1 MKKIRFFVF
10 SILILYTLGTFGFSE
25 SHSNVFGRIVDEDTK
40 KGIPGIWVLI
50 TNVIGPEGKYS
61 AMSDDRGDFEL
72 LNVPVFKDWEYELEV
87 SVNPNPDNIQE
98 SDYFSQTYYTAFYLQ
113 KGKNLYLEPF
123 KIKRGISIQGNVKLW
138 DGTPVT
144 NGRLDIELVTS
155 KSYDPYNH
163 GWNAK
168 LLNNGSFVSE
178 PVPFDEDLEIVAR
191 YLSISQKKES
201 YGRVIKKIRINKGE
215 TPGNVDI
222 IIPDINTEI
231 KGRIVDANNLPLE
244 SQVVELTSH
253 KYLVGAETDEN
264 GYFTLKHLEPGY
276 VSVRVEYRKNG
287 MLVRSH
293 RSGNFNLNLFD
304 SIWLDITLDD
314 NIFDCK
320 ISRKSYSS
328 R

>member
-1 MKKIRFFVF
+1 M
-10 SILILYTLGTFGFSE
+10 LYILGTFGFPE
-25 SHSNVFGRIVDEDTK
+25 SHSNVFGRVVDEETN

-61 AMSDDRGDFEL
+61 AMSDDRGDFEI
-72 LNVPVFKDWEYELEV
+72 LNVPVFKDWKYELEV

-98 SDYFSQTYYTAFYLQ
+98 NDYFSQIYYTAFYLQ

-144 NGRLDIELVTS
+144 NGRIDIELVTS
-155 KSYDPYNH
+155 KSYDPYDH

-178 PVPFDEDLEIVAR
+178 PVPFDEDMEIVAK

-201 YGRVIKKIRINKGE
+201 YGRVIKKIRIDKGD

-222 IIPDINTEI
+222 IIPNINTEI
-231 KGRIVDANNLPLE
+231 KGRIVDVNNLPLDNQ
-244 SQVVELTSH
+244 SVKLTSH
-253 KYLVGAETDEN
+253 KYLVGAGTDEN
-264 GYFTLKHLEPGY
+264 GYFTLKHLEPGD
-276 VSVRVEYRKNG
+276 VSLYFVYRKNG
-287 MLVRSH
+287 VYVKSH
-293 RSGNFNLNLFD
+293 YFRNFNLNLGD
-304 SIWLDITLDD
+304 SIWLDITVDD
-314 NIFDCK
+314 NIFNYK
-320 ISRKSYSS
+320 ISRKSY
-328 R
+328 